1 MFSISLL
8 SYSQYCTIKLIA
20 EDSNGL
26 KDSIVVGFDDN
37 STIGI
42 DEEFGE
48 YDIYNL
54 EYNSLDMR
62 VIHRDMVEHNC
73 LRETYFGYNEPEIYY
88 DENIDSKI
96 DFRPWL
102 PYFGTINTN
111 AEIIVYSL
119 NYPVIIYG
127 DFSNCTGGWLDGY
140 SSLHLL
146 NNECEAIETKTIFYY
161 GTVQNLF
168 QLNNSFSTMVAEFEH
183 EVGIADNH
191 IFSTQPF
198 PNPTNG
204 KISFE
209 FTADNIQKLVIFD
222 LLGRNVF
229 EKVKVEQNET
239 LDLTNFENG
248 IYIIQ
253 FQTDKGIFSTKIM
266 KQ

>member
-119 NYPVIIYG
+119 NYPVTIYG
-127 DFSNCTGGWLDGY
+127 DFYNLEGLGLDGF
-140 SSLHLL
+140 SALHLL
-146 NNECEAIETKTIFYY
+146 NDNCETIDSKSIYY
-161 GTVQNLF
+161 DGTVQNLF
-168 QLNNSFSTMVAEFEH
+168 QLNNSFTTIVAEFQH

>member
-62 VIHRDMVEHNC
+62 VIHRDIVEHNC
-73 LRETYFGYNEPEIYY
+73 LTGYNGDELYY
-88 DENIDSKI
+88 NENIDSKI
-96 DFRPWL
+96 DIRPWL
-102 PYFGTINTN
+102 PYFGTIYSN

-119 NYPVIIYG
+119 NYPVTIYG
-127 DFSNCTGGWLDGY
+127 DFSNCSGDMLEGWSL
-140 SSLHLL
+140 LHLL
-146 NNECEAIETKTIFYY
+146 NDNCVEIETISIYY
-161 GTVQNLF
+161 SGAVDILF
-168 QLNNSFSTMVAEFEH
+168 QLNSSFTTMVAEFEH

-209 FTADNIQKLVIFD
+209 FKADNIQKLVIFD

-229 EKVKVEQNET
+229 EKIEVEQNET